1 MKKKEYNG
9 VKAYKKGE
17 FKEAFNYLEEPAA
30 LGYKSA
36 QYTLAFMFLKRQSV
50 EMSSLL

>member
-17 FKEAFNYLEEPAA
+17 FEEAFNYLEEPAA
-30 LGYKSA
+30 LGYKSV
-36 QYTLAFMFLKRQSV
+36 QYTLAFMFLKGQYL
-50 EMSSLL
+50 EQ